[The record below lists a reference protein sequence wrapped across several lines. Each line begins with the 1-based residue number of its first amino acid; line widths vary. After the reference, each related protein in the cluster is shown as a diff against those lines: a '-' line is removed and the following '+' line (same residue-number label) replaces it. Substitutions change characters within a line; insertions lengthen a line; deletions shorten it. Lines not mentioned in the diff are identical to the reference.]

1 MYTILRRNYIFITGI
16 ILLVGASCAI
26 VRSPEGGPKD
36 FTPPKVVSSNPAP
49 NSVRFD
55 KKSVTLNFDEYI
67 ELKDLQ
73 QNFIIS
79 PPFKKRV
86 VPKLRNNSRQVYIE
100 FEEDL
105 QPNTTYTLSFGN
117 AIVDLHEGNPLPNF
131 TFAFSTGDVID
142 SLTLTGRVVDALTQ
156 KPEKESMYVM
166 LYRKFN
172 DTIPR
177 KSFPAFVTKTNPK
190 GWFSIPHVY
199 ADSFMIFALKDANMN
214 MKFDQP
220 GENIAFSDTAI
231 VMDASYYQAPDSAVK
246 PIVYS
251 DSITVDSIDLFK
263 GKKSQ
268 IDLFFFTEEHS
279 RPNFLEYARKQ
290 SDQFTLTF
298 ELPPDSFSLELL
310 NPKPSIGKWFIP
322 DNTLREDTMSYWI
335 TDTSLVSKDSL
346 LVKLSYMALDS
357 LDKPYLKT
365 DTIDMV
371 YKRPTSKT
379 KRAALA
385 REVSKLSVASS
396 TSTKPEVDLNGHIFL
411 ETSMPVSSFDKSKM
425 ALYMKDDTLQVPVS
439 FDISRDSVHLR
450 RFNLGFK
457 LDANRE
463 YKFIN
468 DTMAF
473 LSIYG
478 QYNDSSAIEFK
489 TRNDDYYGEIKL
501 TLANTQGSIIV
512 QVMDEKGG
520 LVAQKFVN
528 TDGLFV
534 FDYMAPGKYGLK
546 VIYDTNNNKKWDT
559 GNWGLRL
566 QPERTEIYNGEVLVR
581 SNWEVEAR
589 WELSKR

>member
-1 MYTILRRNYIFITGI
+1 MQTIFRRNYIYIIGF
-16 ILLVGASCAI
+16 ILLIAVSCAI
-26 VRSPEGGPKD
+26 VRTPEGGPKD
-36 FTPPKVVSSNPAP
+36 FMPPKVVSSNPAP

-55 KKSVTLNFDEYI
+55 KKSVALNFDEYI
-67 ELKDLQ
+67 ELRDLQ

-117 AIVDLHEGNPLPNF
+117 AIVDLHEGNPLPNY

-142 SLTLTGRVVDALTQ
+142 SLSLTGRVMDALTQ

-177 KSFPAFVTKTNPK
+177 KSLPAFVTKTNSK
-190 GWFSIPHVY
+190 GWFTIPHVY

-220 GENIAFSDTAI
+220 GENIAFSDTSI
-231 VMDASYYQAPDSAVK
+231 VLDASYYQVPDSAAK

-251 DSITVDSIDLFK
+251 DSITLDSIDLYK

-268 IDLFFFTEEHS
+268 IDLYFFTEEHS

-290 SDQFTLTF
+290 PDQFSLMF
-298 ELPPDSFSLELL
+298 ELPPDSMSLTLL
-310 NPKPSIGKWFIP
+310 KHDPAPGTWFIS
-322 DNTLREDTMSYWI
+322 DNTLINDTMSYWI
-335 TDTSLVSKDSL
+335 TDTSLVSNDSL

-357 LDKPYLKT
+357 LDKPYLKC

-371 YKRPTSKT
+371 YKRPTSKV

-385 REVSKLSVASS
+385 QAVPKLSIASS
-396 TSTKPEVDLNGHIFL
+396 TSTKPEVDLNDHIFL
-411 ETSMPVSSFDKSKM
+411 EASMPVQAFDKSKM

-463 YKFIN
+463 YKFID

-520 LVAQKFVN
+520 LVAQKYVN

-581 SNWEVEAR
+581 SNWEVEVR
-589 WELSKR
+589 WELGKK

>member
-1 MYTILRRNYIFITGI
+1 MYTILRRNYIFIAGI
-16 ILLVGASCAI
+16 ILLVGVSCAI
-26 VRSPEGGPKD
+26 VRSPEGGQKD

-55 KKSVTLNFDEYI
+55 KKSVALNFDEYI

-73 QNFIIS
+73 QNFIVS

-117 AIVDLHEGNPLPNF
+117 AIVDLHEGNPLPNY

-142 SLTLTGRVVDALTQ
+142 SLSLTGRVMDALTQ
-156 KPEKESMYVM
+156 KPEKEGMYVM

-177 KSFPAFVTKTNPK
+177 KSLPAFVTKTNPK
-190 GWFSIPHVY
+190 GWFTIPHVY

-220 GENIAFSDTAI
+220 GESIAFSDTAI
-231 VMDASYYQAPDSAVK
+231 VLDASYFQVPDSAAK

-290 SDQFTLTF
+290 PDQFTLMF
-298 ELPPDSFSLELL
+298 ELSPDSFSLELL

-322 DNTLREDTMSYWI
+322 DNSLREDTMSYWI

-346 LVKLSYMALDS
+346 SVKLSYMALDS

-385 REVSKLSVASS
+385 KEVPKLSIASS

-473 LSIYG
+473 QSIYG

>member
-1 MYTILRRNYIFITGI
+1 MHTLLRKNYIYISGF
-16 ILLVGASCAI
+16 ILLIGVSCAI
-26 VRSPEGGPKD
+26 VRTPEGGPKD
-36 FTPPKVVSSNPAP
+36 FTPPKLVSSNPVP

-55 KKSVTLNFDEYI
+55 KKSVALNFDEYI
-67 ELKDLQ
+67 ELKDPQ
-73 QNFIIS
+73 QGFIIS
-79 PPFKKRV
+79 PPFNKRV
-86 VPKLRNNSRQVYIE
+86 VPKLRNNSRQVYVE

-105 QPNTTYTLSFGN
+105 LPNTTYTLSFGN
-117 AIVDLHEGNPLPNF
+117 SIVDLHEGNPLPNF
-131 TFAFSTGDVID
+131 TFAFSTGDFID
-142 SLTLTGRVVDALTQ
+142 SLSLTGRVVDALTQ

-177 KSFPAFVTKTNPK
+177 KTLPAFVTKTNPK
-190 GWFSIPHVY
+190 GWFTIPHVY

-220 GENIAFSDTAI
+220 GEYIAFSDTAI
-231 VMDASYYQAPDSAVK
+231 VLNASYYQASDSTVK

-268 IDLFFFTEEHS
+268 IELFFFTEEHS
-279 RPNFLEYARKQ
+279 RPNFLEYSRSQ
-290 SDQFTLTF
+290 PDQFSLMF
-298 ELPPDSFSLELL
+298 ELPPDSMSLTLL
-310 NPKPSIGKWFIP
+310 NPERPTGKWFIS
-322 DNTLREDTMSYWI
+322 DNTLRDDTMSYWI
-335 TDTSLVSKDSL
+335 TDTALISKDSL
-346 LVKLSYMALDS
+346 MVKLSYMALDS
-357 LDKPYLKT
+357 LDKPYLKS

-371 YKRPTSKT
+371 YKRPTTKA

-385 REVSKLSVASS
+385 QAVPKLSVTSS
-396 TSTKPEVDLNGHIFL
+396 TSKKQEVDLNDHIFL
-411 ETSMPVSSFDKSKM
+411 EASMPVQAVDKSKL
-425 ALYMKDDTLQVPVS
+425 ALYMKDDTLRVPVN

-450 RFNLGFK
+450 RFNIGFK
-457 LDANRE
+457 LDVNRE
-463 YKFIN
+463 YIFIN

-473 LSIYG
+473 QSIYG

-501 TLANTQGSIIV
+501 TLANTRGSIIV

-520 LVAQKFVN
+520 LVAQKFVS
-528 TDGLFV
+528 TDGLIV

-559 GNWGLRL
+559 GNWGLRM
-566 QPERTEIYNGEVLVR
+566 QPERTEIYNGEVSVR
-581 SNWEVEAR
+581 SNWDVEVR
-589 WELSKR
+589 WELGKK